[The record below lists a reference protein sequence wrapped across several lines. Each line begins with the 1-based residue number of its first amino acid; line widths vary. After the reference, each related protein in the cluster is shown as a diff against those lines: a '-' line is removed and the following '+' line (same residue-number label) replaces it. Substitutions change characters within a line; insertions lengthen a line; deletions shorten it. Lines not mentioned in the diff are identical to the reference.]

1 MPLVTIGLIIN
12 LVFCILITIFG
23 VWGYIRTRK
32 IGLLYLGISFLFYG
46 LAHILALA
54 GLADSA
60 QAISIAFRVIG
71 YLLTG
76 AGLFFLI
83 YKK

>member
-1 MPLVTIGLIIN
+1 MSLITIGLIIN
-12 LVFCILITIFG
+12 LIFCIVIAILG
-23 VWGYIRTRK
+23 VWGYFRTK
-32 IGLLYLGISFLFYG
+32 KVGLIYLGISFIFYG

-54 GLADSA
+54 GLAEKA

-76 AGLFFLI
+76 AGVLFLI
-83 YKK
+83 FRK